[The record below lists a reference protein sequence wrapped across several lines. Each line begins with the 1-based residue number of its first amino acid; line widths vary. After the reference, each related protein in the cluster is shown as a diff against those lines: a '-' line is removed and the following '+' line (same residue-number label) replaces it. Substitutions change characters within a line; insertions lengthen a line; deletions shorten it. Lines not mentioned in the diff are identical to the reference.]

1 MPTGRIVI
9 TVGDLTDQDVDA
21 IVNAANNDLVLGGGV
36 AGAIRRRGG
45 PSIQDECTAHGPV
58 RIGEAAITG
67 GGHLKAHHV
76 IHAASM
82 ELGGRTTATSLH
94 ASMTATFEIARRSSF
109 ETVAVPAVGT
119 GIAGFPLDECARI
132 MATCLSRAFRDGW
145 EPSEVRFVLYDEAA
159 QRAFQPPFFTTFHD
173 VLGHGKT
180 DAF

>member
-1 MPTGRIVI
+1 MPARRIVI

-45 PSIQDECTAHGPV
+45 PSIQDECTAHG
-58 RIGEAAITG
+58 
-67 GGHLKAHHV
+67 KARHV

-82 ELGGRTTATSLH
+82 ALGGRTTATSLQ
-94 ASMTATFEIARRSSF
+94 ASMTATFEIARRSAF
-109 ETVAVPAVGT
+109 DTVAVPAVGT

-132 MATCLSRAFRDGW
+132 MATCLSRALHDGW

-159 QRAFQPPFFTTFHD
+159 RSAFEPSFLTTFYGD
-173 VLGHGKT
+173 LGHQKS
-180 DAF
+180 DAS

>member
-45 PSIQDECTAHGPV
+45 PSIQDECTTHGPIRV
-58 RIGEAAITG
+58 GEAALTG
-67 GGHLKAHHV
+67 GGRLKARHV

-82 ELGGRTTATSLH
+82 ALGGHTTATSLH
-94 ASMTATFEIARRSSF
+94 ASMTATFEIARRNDF
-109 ETVAVPAVGT
+109 QTVAVPAVGT

-132 MATCLSRAFRDGW
+132 MATCLSRALHEGW
-145 EPSEVRFVLYDEAA
+145 KPSEVRFVLYDEASQA
-159 QRAFQPPFFTTFHD
+159 AFEPPFRTTLHD
-173 VLGHGKT
+173 VLGHQKS
-180 DAF
+180 DAS